1 MQDGLIATPRSE
13 ARTKFASLEVDNRFH
28 LVTLPLVTS
37 ELRRRMTRRCRI
49 RLLQRLPLSVEPSRK
64 VRGSTFKFKWN
75 EQNITL
81 TLLLC
86 YVTAK
91 PTGGSDVT
99 AGGANVSSELQRKR
113 LKRHELEVRQS
124 SQKMRDLSINI
135 RMKEQLIR
143 ELVKSSRDAHVI
155 NEQYK
160 EKLVAMEKVC
170 YTLCLLHA
178 LSISQ
183 YASNYNFFALFKEK
197 QSAKQELAGL
207 QRAFMELEQRE
218 QQDKSAKEQLQR

>member
-1 MQDGLIATPRSE
+1 MQDGSTATRRSE
-13 ARTKFASLEVDNRFH
+13 ARTKFASLEVVNRFH

-49 RLLQRLPLSVEPSRK
+49 RQPPRLPHSVEPSRK

-160 EKLVAMEKVC
+160 EKLVAMEKVS
-170 YTLCLLHA
+170 YMLYPSLSMLYITIISLL
-178 LSISQ
+178 
-183 YASNYNFFALFKEK
+183 YFKEK